1 VRRLV
6 ANGVFLAILLA
17 GTVAATVAGVGY
29 QAIQHSVAH
38 RPGAAGGRALGMVA
52 LPPGAPVRLRISAI
66 GVNAAIEPL
75 GLLADGTLQPPSAWQ
90 AAGWYAGGVTPGDVG
105 PAVIAGHVD
114 SISGPA
120 VFYRLR
126 RLRPGDLAVVRSR
139 DGRQLTFVVDS
150 LAVYP
155 KVAFPSAAVYG
166 PTPLATL
173 RLITCTGDFDW
184 HAHTYLDNL
193 VVSAHLRT
201 RPASRGADGQLA
213 DHTDD

>member
-1 VRRLV
+1 M

-17 GTVAATVAGVGY
+17 GSVAAAVTGVGY
-29 QAIQHSVAH
+29 QAFQRSVVH
-38 RPGAAGGRALGMVA
+38 RTSTPEARALGEVA
-52 LPPGAPVRLRISAI
+52 RPPSAPVRLRISAI
-66 GVNAAIEPL
+66 GVNTPVQPL

-90 AAGWYAGGVTPGDVG
+90 VAGWYAGGVIPGDLG

-126 RLRPGDLAVVRSR
+126 RLRPGELAVIQSH
-139 DGRQLTFVVDS
+139 DGRILTFVVDS

-155 KVAFPSAAVYG
+155 KDAFPTAAVYG
-166 PTPLATL
+166 PTPLPTL
-173 RLITCTGDFDW
+173 RLVTCTGDFDW

-193 VVSAHLRT
+193 VVSAHLRA
-201 RPASRGADGQLA
+201 PPVVGGADG
-213 DHTDD
+213 